1 MNQNKLKKN
10 NLKNDTEFITE
21 ISLPETLLVI
31 GNGFDLSCNVPSN
44 YKSFLEDTLEKKL
57 QYSKSELERDGY
69 DDIFDYTMSE
79 IKRYLSSIN
88 FRFDEHIR
96 QGNVIPELNSW
107 YIIFIV
113 KKMTY
118 DTDWFQVEDQI
129 ASQLITNDN
138 KMNIVESIGDTLLLL
153 WQCGKAGLRTQQ
165 ISQNK
170 GYTIDK
176 VYELLAYNLLYK
188 KLDSFKL
195 KSTKAIFNEFREK
208 QSELWNDYQNNCD
221 QDNEVYDEAFEER
234 LIKELF
240 PLVAQVLL
248 AELRELEKDFNDYLI
263 SCLNPRGLDY
273 QKVAIDLVRRIF
285 SKVYQL
291 QPEQINIPY
300 NIISFNY
307 TTPWDRG
314 EEVAI
319 LDEVFYEDL
328 CGFKNLHGALNSD
341 SSEIIFGVDDTLI
354 SPLSNEYVF
363 TKPSRTLDLYSQE
376 KSEEGRGDKNIKELM
391 PETIKNIVFYG
402 HSLSQADY
410 GYFKIILDTFIPRED
425 VVFTFIYNVHN
436 ATTDIKARR
445 EIIEKISSLFG
456 EYSKLKQSNTDIF
469 VNLIQ
474 NYRIKITEI

>member
-21 ISLPETLLVI
+21 NSLPKTLLVI

-69 DDIFDYTMSE
+69 DDIFDYVSLE
-79 IKRYLSSIN
+79 IERYLEEDGFLN
-88 FRFDEHIR
+88 QTPMR
-96 QGNVIPELNSW
+96 QGNIVPELNSW

-221 QDNEVYDEAFEER
+221 QGNEVYDEAFEER

-263 SCLNPRGLDY
+263 SCLNPRGWDY

-314 EEVAI
+314 EEVAV